1 MADNSEECRQ
11 PNEGDLISV
20 CRALN
25 AEGVDYLVIGG
36 YAVIQ
41 HGYQRT
47 TQDIDLLLR

>member
-25 AEGVDYLVIGG
+25 AEGVDCLVIGG